1 MLCKYLERKQNL
13 IIIYWLF
20 WLCGEGDN
28 LPATKTADDESVNL
42 ILLAA
47 LPISRWLT
55 KVQV

>member
-1 MLCKYLERKQNL
+1 MLCKYLARKQNL
-13 IIIYWLF
+13 IIIY